1 MVACIVKTMT
11 KKVINFWGK
20 NKVHLRTEMLTIYAY
35 GRHGHGVGVF
45 VLSSRLNEATVIL
58 KWLLVILV
66 NE

>member
-1 MVACIVKTMT
+1 
-11 KKVINFWGK
+11 
-20 NKVHLRTEMLTIYAY
+20 VHLRTEMLTIYAY